1 MSVAEDAA
9 PALGAQE
16 DAPRPKQYDPTV
28 MDELSS
34 SKVTGMD
41 P

>member
-1 MSVAEDAA
+1 MSVTEDVA
-9 PALGAQE
+9 PALGAPE
-16 DAPRPKQYDPTV
+16 DAPKPQQHKPAV